1 MLILLIEDNTD
12 DETLTIR
19 SLQQHVTA
27 HEVHVVRDAAEAMA
41 YLLAT
46 DTVKPRLILLDLKL
60 PRFDGLQLLSQL
72 KSDERTRRIPVVVLT
87 SSREESD
94 IQRSYD
100 LGANSFIVKPVDYRE
115 FSEVVSRLGYYW
127 VYLNEPAN

>member
-12 DETLTIR
+12 DETLTVL